1 MRPCHKYLIRCLI
14 WFVTST
20 ISIVCISCHKEKP
33 YSLSIQDN
41 HLYITMPHP
50 TIGIV
55 GINEVS
61 WRGVDLDEL
70 TNDIYTTLENQNL
83 PNIYSVYVKF
93 ETSSTD
99 KYGNKEKSYKE
110 AFLFEVSVEEVRK
123 YKDSKYF
130 GNSYDL
136 TGKLHEAAFA
146 NNITFDG
153 QGQLVEP
160 RVNSNTSTNTQEKD
174 YDLFINMM
182 RNPQLSLYNFVAGG
196 MNYNN
201 TQLLDR
207 YSYESSPKVRAVFSK
222 ANGCFDKERFDAFY
236 DKSRIWFENLESVD
250 YEEAVKNTVKYHRD
264 DIFAPHR

>member
-182 RNPQLSLYNFVAGG
+182 RNPQLSLYNFVAAKS
-196 MNYNN
+196 
-201 TQLLDR
+201 TFFQAAARLCAASKRRHARHEKDVIKS
-207 YSYESSPKVRAVFSK
+207 SYFCVKGKVWADNV
-222 ANGCFDKERFDAFY
+222 AFCPA
-236 DKSRIWFENLESVD
+236 IC
-250 YEEAVKNTVKYHRD
+250 
-264 DIFAPHR
+264 